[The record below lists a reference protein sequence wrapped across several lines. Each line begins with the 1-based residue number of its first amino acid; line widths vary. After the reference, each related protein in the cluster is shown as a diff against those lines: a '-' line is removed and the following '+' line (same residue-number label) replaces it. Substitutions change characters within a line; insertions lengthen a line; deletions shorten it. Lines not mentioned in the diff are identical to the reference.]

1 MYTCR
6 VSEKPKNPS
15 NPGGLKTGV
24 QAVVEMM
31 QHMDGPSREKLM
43 ANLQERDPHLVAE
56 LEKRLWTFEDL
67 KKLEAADLQ
76 LLLREVPS
84 KTLALALRKT
94 SEEVKQAIFSNIS
107 KRAGQVLQ
115 EDVMALG
122 PQKLSKVEEAQAEIG
137 KKLRALIEAGK
148 FSK

>member
-1 MYTCR
+1 M
-6 VSEKPKNPS
+6 SDKPK

-24 QAVVEMM
+24 EAVVEMM

-56 LEKRLWTFEDL
+56 LEKRLWTFEEVR
-67 KKLEAADLQ
+67 KLEPPDLQ

-94 SEEVKQAIFSNIS
+94 SDELKQAIFSNLS
-107 KRAGQVLQ
+107 KRAGQILQ

-122 PQKLSKVEEAQAEIG
+122 PQKLSKVEEAQAEVG
-137 KKLRALIEAGK
+137 RKLKALIDAGK
-148 FSK
+148 IAK

>member
-1 MYTCR
+1 M
-6 VSEKPKNPS
+6 SDKPK

-24 QAVVEMM
+24 EAVVEMM

-56 LEKRLWTFEDL
+56 LEKRLWTFEEVR
-67 KKLEAADLQ
+67 KLEPPDLQ

-94 SEEVKQAIFSNIS
+94 SDELKQAIFSNLS

-122 PQKLSKVEEAQAEIG
+122 PQKLSKVEEAQAEVG
-137 KKLRALIEAGK
+137 RKLKALIASGK
-148 FSK
+148 IAK